1 MSSKYPH
8 LIAPLKVGSLNY
20 KNRMV
25 AAPIYCGTFAGM
37 DPLNKV
43 LLKSITEKSEG
54 GCASVTIG
62 ETPVDFEYASREPF
76 PPIDYSDFQ
85 SDTMAWFKRAVEIIH
100 KHGAVA
106 LIELSHCGESKLA
119 IAGAGCAIGPM
130 GYTRPDGVEVIA
142 MDETLMDMV
151 IERFI
156 RAAKFMKAAG
166 FDGVMV
172 HAGHGWLLNQFL
184 SPLTNKRTDEYGG
197 SLENRTRFP
206 LKLMKKMRE
215 ALGENF
221 LLEVRVSGSER
232 SQGGMEID
240 EVAEFA
246 RMIEPYCDLIHV
258 SVGLYRD
265 PVLGG
270 QFSSMYQPHGLNADM
285 AKAIKDKVKIP
296 VTVVGGINTPDLAE
310 QLLAQGKCDLVAMA
324 RQLTADPDFAKKVL
338 EGREEDITP
347 CLRCYKCFP
356 GPLEEVIDD
365 LINLYGCTVNPK
377 AFIYDR
383 EWVSSKAENSRKV
396 LVVGGGIAGMQAALT
411 AAERGHQVTLV
422 EKSDKL
428 GGLLNF
434 TNQDSWKGDLRMY
447 KDLMIR
453 RVQGNPNITVH
464 LNTELNPDEAAVFGA
479 DKVII
484 ALGSSAL
491 VPKIPGI
498 ELAMQALD
506 AYEHP
511 EKVGENIVFVG
522 AGLVGCEAGLSFAR
536 KGHKVTILE
545 MADAFAPDAY
555 PMHRW
560 AMGAQLARDVTL
572 KTGYKVT
579 RIQKEGVIA
588 KDPENKEH
596 FFPADTVI
604 HALGMK
610 ARQDEAKAM
619 AKATGGTAVG
629 DCLRPS
635 KVYDAVME
643 GFMAAMAIS

>member
-1 MSSKYPH
+1 MSNKYPH
-8 LIAPLKVGSLNY
+8 LTSTLKVGALQY

-43 LLKSITEKSEG
+43 LLKSVTEKSEG

-76 PPIDYSDFQ
+76 PPIDYADLDSDI
-85 SDTMAWFKRAVEIIH
+85 MAWFKQAVGIIH
-100 KHGAVA
+100 SHGAVA

-130 GYTRPDGVEVIA
+130 GYTRPDGVEVKA
-142 MDETLMDMV
+142 MDEALMDMV
-151 IERFI
+151 IDRFI
-156 RAAKFMKAAG
+156 TAAQFMKTAG

-184 SPLTNKRTDEYGG
+184 SPNTNKRGDEYGG
-197 SLENRTRFP
+197 SLENRARFP
-206 LKLMKKMRE
+206 LRLMKRMRE
-215 ALGENF
+215 ALGQSF

-310 QLLAQGKCDLVAMA
+310 QLLAEGKCDLVAMA

-356 GPLEEVIDD
+356 GPLEDVIDD

-383 EWVSSKAENSRKV
+383 EWASAKAEDSKKV

-411 AAERGHQVTLV
+411 AAERGHSVTLV
-422 EKSDKL
+422 EKSERL

-434 TNQDSWKGDLRMY
+434 TNEDSWKGDLRLY

-453 RVQGNPNITVH
+453 RVEQNPHITVKF
-464 LNTELNPDEAAVFGA
+464 NTEFSPEDAKAFGA
-479 DKVII
+479 DQVLV
-484 ALGSSAL
+484 ALGSSAI
-491 VPKIPGI
+491 VPGIPGI
-498 ELAMQALD
+498 ETAMQALE

-511 EKVGENIVFVG
+511 EKVGQNIVFVG
-522 AGLVGCEAGLSFAR
+522 AGLVGCEAGLSFAKR
-536 KGHKVTILE
+536 GHQVTILE
-545 MADAFAPDAY
+545 MADQFAPDAY

-560 AMGAQLARDVTL
+560 AMGAQLAQDVQL

-579 RIQKEGVIA
+579 QIKKDGVQA
-588 KDPENKEH
+588 TDPEGKEC

-610 ARQDEAKAM
+610 ARQEQAQAM
-619 AKATGGTAVG
+619 VKATGGTAVG
-629 DCLRPS
+629 DCREVS

-643 GFMAAMAIS
+643 GFQAAMSI